1 VTDPATRART
11 TFAKGDLLTS
21 CSGVTR
27 RLAGLTALTSV
38 LLCLG
43 IGIASGAAE
52 PERRIVPGQ
61 SIGFAKL
68 GMTRAAIEAKLKSP
82 EAPKRTQAEG
92 RYSLS
97 YRYPYRSG
105 GNSGNALMIVF
116 KGLGRQSPAG
126 YMVTTER
133 TLGTQ
138 PDDIGVGDRFYKLV
152 ASFPN
157 ANCYHSET
165 DGSRSDEIE
174 DSENFECEVR
184 SNGNFT
190 YFSFASLDADPGQH
204 IGAIAVSS
212 IKID

>member
-1 VTDPATRART
+1 M
-11 TFAKGDLLTS
+11 
-21 CSGVTR
+21 
-27 RLAGLTALTSV
+27 
-38 LLCLG
+38 G
-43 IGIASGAAE
+43 IGIAYGAAE

-82 EAPKRTQAEG
+82 EAPKRTQGEG
-92 RYSLS
+92 RYTLS
-97 YRYPYRSG
+97 YNYPYRSG

-116 KGLGRQSPAG
+116 KGLGRQAPAG

-138 PDDIGVGDRFYKLV
+138 PNDVGVGDKFFKMLGNYPSV
-152 ASFPN
+152 
-157 ANCYHSET
+157 NCYHSET
-165 DGSRSDEIE
+165 NGTRSEDIE
-174 DSENFECEVR
+174 DSENFECQLR